1 MAVKKDFS
9 TINTEKVFN
18 SIETATSRKGQQGT
32 ASPEEAAQRAAQL
45 RTQGRKGCKAV
56 RINMAFTPENYDFV
70 KIAARATG
78 QTMTKFAN
86 QIIEQ
91 YRADHAED
99 YKEAKKLFEKFSK

>member
-56 RINMAFTPENYDFV
+56 RINMAFTPDNYDFV
-70 KIAARATG
+70 KVTAQATG
-78 QTMTKFAN
+78 QTMTKFTN
-86 QIIEQ
+86 FIVEKF
-91 YRADHAED
+91 RAEHAEE
-99 YKEAKKLFEKFSK
+99 YKEAKKLFDKLNK